1 LVFGYPYK
9 IITLT
14 VADKKQPCVLS
25 YGSMIKTQLTRH
37 LKKSLEKVGVRD
49 ENPYL
54 EHPANETH
62 GDYSTSVPLKYA
74 SRLHKSPMKIAED
87 IKENFPKNFLVEAIE
102 IVKPGFVNFW
112 ISKPALLE
120 ELVRIAENKDTYG
133 KPQVSNKK
141 IMLEF
146 GQPNTHK
153 TPHIG
158 HLFSYIFGES
168 LARILEWEGNQI
180 FRANYQG
187 DIGLHVAK
195 CLYSVKKK
203 IEEGRR
209 LDDLKKKVDFLQTCY
224 QEGSYQY
231 EHNET
236 AQKEIDALNMDIY
249 SHKGIAGEIWDET
262 RSWSVEF
269 YRLFEKKLGIR
280 YDRHY
285 YESQTSAPGKGIVE
299 KHVGTVFVKS
309 EGAIIFKG
317 EPYGLHT
324 RVFINKYGNPTYE
337 AKDVGL
343 ISMKKK
349 DYPLDLSLVTTA
361 NEQNEYW
368 KVIIKASELVFPE
381 LKGKL
386 KHLGFGMIQLTTGKM
401 ASRTG
406 KIIDAFS
413 LVDTVTDEIIR
424 LYKGDRESAEKISLA
439 AIKYSFLRSEPL
451 KNIVFDL
458 KMSIAKDGDSGPYLL
473 YTYVRT
479 KSILSKNPTLPSLQT
494 VSIDISGEMGILR
507 KLYRFPEVVE
517 NAAKSYSPHLLAGY
531 LYDLARE
538 FNLFYQK
545 CPVLKATG
553 EKRTV
558 RIFLTNAVS
567 LILKS
572 GLNLL
577 GIETVDK
584 M

>member
-1 LVFGYPYK
+1 
-9 IITLT
+9 
-14 VADKKQPCVLS
+14 
-25 YGSMIKTQLTRH
+25 MIKTQLIQN
-37 LKKSLEKVGVRD
+37 LKKSLEKVGIRD
-49 ENPYL
+49 ENPHL
-54 EHPANETH
+54 EHPANDAH
-62 GDYSTSVPLKYA
+62 GDYSTTIPLKYA
-74 SRLHKSPMKIAED
+74 SRLRKSPMQIAQD
-87 IKENFPKNFLVEAIE
+87 IKENFPKNSLVEAIE

-112 ISKPALLE
+112 ISKPALLK
-120 ELVRIAENKDTYG
+120 ELVRIDENKETYG
-133 KPQVSNKK
+133 KLHVSDKK

-168 LARILEWEGNQI
+168 LARILQWEGNQI

-195 CLYSVKKK
+195 CLYSVQKKL
-203 IEEGRR
+203 EEGRK
-209 LDDLKKKVDFLQTCY
+209 LGNLKEKVNFLQICY
-224 QEGSYQY
+224 QEGSCQY
-231 EHNET
+231 EENET
-236 AQKEIDALNMDIY
+236 TRKEIDVLNGNIY
-249 SHKGIAGEIWDET
+249 LHEKTIQEIWRET
-262 RSWSVEF
+262 REWSIEF
-269 YRLFEKKLGIR
+269 YRLFEKKLGIT

-285 YESQTSAPGKGIVE
+285 YESQTSAPGKEIVE
-299 KHVGTVFVKS
+299 KNVGTVFAKS
-309 EGAIIFKG
+309 DGAIIFKG
-317 EPYGLHT
+317 ESYGLHT

-343 ISMKKK
+343 VSMKKK
-349 DYPLDLSLVTTA
+349 DYPFDLSLVTTA

-368 KVIIKASELVFPE
+368 KVIIKASELIFPE
-381 LKGKL
+381 LRGKL
-386 KHLGFGMIQLTTGKM
+386 NHLGFGMIQLTTGKM

-424 LYKGDRESAEKISLA
+424 LYKGDKELGEKIALA

-458 KMSIAKDGDSGPYLL
+458 KMSVAKDGDSGPYLL

-479 KSILSKNPTLPSLQT
+479 KSILSKIPNPTTLQN
-494 VSIDISGEMGILR
+494 VSMDVSEETGILR
-507 KLYRFPEVVE
+507 KLYRFPEVIE

-558 RIFLTNAVS
+558 RILLTHAVS
-567 LILKS
+567 TILKN
-572 GLNLL
+572 GLDLL

>member
-1 LVFGYPYK
+1 
-9 IITLT
+9 
-14 VADKKQPCVLS
+14 
-25 YGSMIKTQLTRH
+25 
-37 LKKSLEKVGVRD
+37 
-49 ENPYL
+49 
-54 EHPANETH
+54 
-62 GDYSTSVPLKYA
+62 
-74 SRLHKSPMKIAED
+74 
-87 IKENFPKNFLVEAIE
+87 
-102 IVKPGFVNFW
+102 
-112 ISKPALLE
+112 
-120 ELVRIAENKDTYG
+120 
-133 KPQVSNKK
+133 
-141 IMLEF
+141 
-146 GQPNTHK
+146 
-153 TPHIG
+153 
-158 HLFSYIFGES
+158 
-168 LARILEWEGNQI
+168 
-180 FRANYQG
+180 
-187 DIGLHVAK
+187 
-195 CLYSVKKK
+195 
-203 IEEGRR
+203 
-209 LDDLKKKVDFLQTCY
+209 
-224 QEGSYQY
+224 
-231 EHNET
+231 
-236 AQKEIDALNMDIY
+236 
-249 SHKGIAGEIWDET
+249 
-262 RSWSVEF
+262 
-269 YRLFEKKLGIR
+269 
-280 YDRHY
+280 
-285 YESQTSAPGKGIVE
+285 
-299 KHVGTVFVKS
+299 VGTVFVKS